1 MKRNLSLLL
10 ICLLIFTSFLGSSN
24 ISFADNE
31 PAIVAKHAVLMDY
44 ESGKILYN
52 KDGNSKLYPA
62 STTKVWTACL
72 VLKEVKDLNQ
82 VIEIKDLPQIDGS
95 SMYLKNGESFTVKQL
110 LDALLV
116 HSANDA
122 AFVLARYVGGGNVQK
137 FIDLMNS
144 EAKKIGA
151 TNTHFN
157 NPHGL
162 PDPNHYTT
170 AHDMAL
176 IAREAMNNDT
186 FRQIVKT
193 KSLKF
198 EATKAYPYERYFV
211 NTNKFLTSHDK
222 ITYKGQPINI
232 KYDIVDG
239 IKTGYTDAAGKCLLS
254 SAVKDGRRVIVAVFN
269 STNADLYLDSRILI
283 DYGFDN
289 FKCATIVDKEKY
301 TDTKKVLFT
310 KQHELIYEPK
320 NSYRIFLEKDESQ
333 GNYDT
338 KTELNKID
346 LPIKKGTKVGTLNVY
361 NNGKLE
367 NSIDLIAKNNLD
379 SSLPFFTGNNILMTF
394 VKIIAGILVLL
405 VLFIIASNIKKKK
418 RKKKKKSKKKK
429 KKKRKRKKKKKRKRK
444 SKSKSKRKSKNKRKS
459 KSKSKSKSK

>member
-239 IKTGYTDAAGKCLLS
+239 IKTGYTGNAGYCLS
-254 SAVKDGRRVIVAVFN
+254 FSMIVNKNDKNEKKRRVIGVVLGTNHKNKRTSASLALLKYGKENFN
-269 STNADLYLDSRILI
+269 M
-283 DYGFDN
+283 
-289 FKCATIVDKEKY
+289 
-301 TDTKKVLFT
+301 KKVIDKDSFIG
-310 KQHELIYEPK
+310 KKYIKGMKELEVTLK
-320 NSYRIFLEKDESQ
+320 AKDELYTILKDDESI
-333 GNYDT
+333 
-338 KTELNKID
+338 KSEVKIKNIEY
-346 LPIKKGTKVGTLNVY
+346 PVKKGDTMGIIKYYTNSGDLLGSVDIVSN
-361 NNGKLE
+361 
-367 NSIDLIAKNNLD
+367 NSIDNV
-379 SSLPFFTGNNILMTF
+379 SLKTKLKMKFAN
-394 VKIIAGILVLL
+394 
-405 VLFIIASNIKKKK
+405 
-418 RKKKKKSKKKK
+418 
-429 KKKRKRKKKKKRKRK
+429 
-444 SKSKSKRKSKNKRKS
+444 
-459 KSKSKSKSK
+459 

>member
-1 MKRNLSLLL
+1 
-10 ICLLIFTSFLGSSN
+10 
-24 ISFADNE
+24 
-31 PAIVAKHAVLMDY
+31 
-44 ESGKILYN
+44 
-52 KDGNSKLYPA
+52 
-62 STTKVWTACL
+62 
-72 VLKEVKDLNQ
+72 
-82 VIEIKDLPQIDGS
+82 
-95 SMYLKNGESFTVKQL
+95 
-110 LDALLV
+110 
-116 HSANDA
+116 
-122 AFVLARYVGGGNVQK
+122 
-137 FIDLMNS
+137 
-144 EAKKIGA
+144 
-151 TNTHFN
+151 
-157 NPHGL
+157 
-162 PDPNHYTT
+162 
-170 AHDMAL
+170 
-176 IAREAMNNDT
+176 MNNDT

-346 LPIKKGTKVGTLNVY
+346 LPIKKGAKVGTLNVY

-379 SSLPFFTGNNILMTF
+379 SSLPFLTENNVLMTF

-418 RKKKKKSKKKK
+418 RKKARSKKNMKK
-429 KKKRKRKKKKKRKRK
+429 
-444 SKSKSKRKSKNKRKS
+444 
-459 KSKSKSKSK
+459 

>member
-24 ISFADNE
+24 ISFADDE

-44 ESGKILYN
+44 ETGKILYN
-52 KDGNSKLYPA
+52 KDGDSKLYPA
-62 STTKVWTACL
+62 STTKLWTACL

-82 VIEIKDLPQIDGS
+82 VIEIKNLPQIDGS
-95 SMYLKNGESFTVKQL
+95 SMYLKEGESFTVKQL
-110 LDALLV
+110 LNALLV

-122 AFVLARYVGGGNVQK
+122 AFVLARYVGGGDVQK
-137 FIDLMNS
+137 FVDLMNS

-151 TNTHFN
+151 NNTHFN

-162 PDPNHYTT
+162 PDPDHYTT

-176 IAREAMNNDT
+176 MAREAMNNDI

-222 ITYKGQPINI
+222 ITYKGQPIDI

-254 SAVKDGRRVIVAVFN
+254 SAVKDGRRVISAVFN

-301 TDTKKVLFT
+301 ADTKKVLFT

-320 NSYRIFLEKDESQ
+320 NSYKIFLGKNESQ
-333 GNYDT
+333 GNYNI

-346 LPIKKGTKVGTLNVY
+346 LPIKKGAKVGTLNVY

-367 NSIDLIAKNNLD
+367 NSIDLVAKNNLD
-379 SSLPFFTGNNILMTF
+379 SSFPFITGNNTLMTF
-394 VKIIAGILVLL
+394 IKIVTGILVLL
-405 VLFIIASNIKKKK
+405 VLFIIASKIKKKK
-418 RKKKKKSKKKK
+418 RKKA
-429 KKKRKRKKKKKRKRK
+429 
-444 SKSKSKRKSKNKRKS
+444 KSKRNMKK
-459 KSKSKSKSK
+459 

>member
-10 ICLLIFTSFLGSSN
+10 ICFLIFASFLGSSN
-24 ISFADNE
+24 ISFADDE

-44 ESGKILYN
+44 ETGKILYN
-52 KDGNSKLYPA
+52 KSGDSKLYPA
-62 STTKVWTACL
+62 STTKAWTACL
-72 VLKEVKDLNQ
+72 VLKKVKDLNQ
-82 VIEIKDLPQIDGS
+82 VIEIKNLPQIEGS
-95 SMYLKNGESFTVKQL
+95 SMYLKEGEAFTVRQL
-110 LDALLV
+110 LNALLI
-116 HSANDA
+116 HSSNDA
-122 AFVLARYVGGGNVQK
+122 AFVLARYVGGGDVQK
-137 FIDLMNS
+137 FVDLMNS
-144 EAKKIGA
+144 EAKDIGA
-151 TNTHFN
+151 TGTHFN

-176 IAREAMNNDT
+176 MAREAMNNDV

-222 ITYKGQPINI
+222 ITYKGQSIDI

-254 SAVKDGRRVIVAVFN
+254 SAVKDGRRVIAAVFN
-269 STNADLYLDSRILI
+269 STNYDLYLDSRILI

-320 NSYRIFLEKDESQ
+320 HSYKITLGQNESQ
-333 GNYDT
+333 GDYNT
-338 KTELNKID
+338 KTELDKID

-361 NNGKLE
+361 NSGKLE
-367 NSIDLIAKNNLD
+367 KSIDLVAKNNLD
-379 SSLPFFTGNNILMTF
+379 SSLPFLTENKTVMISI
-394 VKIIAGILVLL
+394 KIIIAILVLL
-405 VLFIIASNIKKKK
+405 VIFIIASNIKKN
-418 RKKKKKSKKKK
+418 
-429 KKKRKRKKKKKRKRK
+429 
-444 SKSKSKRKSKNKRKS
+444 NKRKS
-459 KSKSKSKSK
+459 RGKRNMKK